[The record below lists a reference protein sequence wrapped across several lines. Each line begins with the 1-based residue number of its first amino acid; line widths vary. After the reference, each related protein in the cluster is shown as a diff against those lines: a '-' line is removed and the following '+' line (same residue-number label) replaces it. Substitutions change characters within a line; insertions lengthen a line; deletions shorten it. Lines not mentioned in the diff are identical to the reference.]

1 MNNSTDKTPEG
12 KVVSEKI
19 LAEQVLL
26 LPNEMTPERDLWPGI
41 ERAINHQS
49 QETVQSEK
57 NNVFVP
63 SAWAASV
70 LVVMLA
76 SWFTFSPSNNGFKS
90 PEIVQNQQ
98 EENKAQDSLVS
109 FMQDNF
115 QQQKQTLLVSYGQP
129 TMDKLPPAM
138 QQELKQLADA
148 RASIRKALLTDENNV
163 DLLNLL
169 DFTQQ
174 QELKLLQQL
183 YRQYQVI

>member
-1 MNNSTDKTPEG
+1 MNNHTHQG
-12 KVVSEKI
+12 KVFSDKD
-19 LAEQVLL
+19 LAEQVAM
-26 LPNEMTPERDLWPGI
+26 LPNEMIPERDLWSGI
-41 ERAINHQS
+41 ERAINHNNQ
-49 QETVQSEK
+49 QESTDKQ

-70 LVVMLA
+70 LLVVLA
-76 SWFTFSPSNNGFKS
+76 SWFTFSPAIDGSKS
-90 PEIVQNQQ
+90 PEMAQTQQ
-98 EENKAQDSLVS
+98 EDGVTQGQLVN
-109 FMQDNF
+109 FMQKNF

-129 TMDKLPPAM
+129 ALDKLPLAM
-138 QQELKQLADA
+138 QKELKQLADA
-148 RASIRKALLTDENNV
+148 RASIRKALLAD

>member
-1 MNNSTDKTPEG
+1 MSNQTQQG
-12 KVVSEKI
+12 QGVSDQD
-19 LAEQVLL
+19 LSEQVAL

-41 ERAINHQS
+41 ERAINHKS
-49 QETVQSEK
+49 QQVVTDKQG
-57 NNVFVP
+57 NVYVP
-63 SAWAASV
+63 GAWAASV

-76 SWFTFSPSNNGFKS
+76 SWFTFSPSNKVSES
-90 PEIVQNQQ
+90 PVLVQSNK
-98 EENKAQDSLVS
+98 EENAMQGQLVN
-109 FMQDNF
+109 FMQQNF

-129 TMDKLPPAM
+129 ALDKLPPAM
-138 QQELKQLADA
+138 QQELKQLSDA
-148 RASIRKALLTDENNV
+148 RASIRKALLTDENNA